1 MDGGGGASMEV
12 ISEER
17 KSQAE
22 LQGCHEGT
30 GKRCAF
36 PLLSAPCPPP
46 QPWRPGPRLEG
57 AAEKE
62 VQERGRKRVSSGPP
76 GTWNPVTETETSQA

>member
-12 ISEER
+12 ISEGEDLRQSYRVSR
-17 KSQAE
+17 K
-22 LQGCHEGT
+22 GT

-46 QPWRPGPRLEG
+46 QPWRPGPPTPGG

-62 VQERGRKRVSSGPP
+62 GPERG
-76 GTWNPVTETETSQA
+76 TETGLLRSARYLESCDGD